1 MDEAG
6 IDNNYLASLN
16 QEKDDYFLTIA
27 DISTGEINTILLK
40 TINDLHFYLFLC
52 LNFLLLYGT
61 Y

>member
-1 MDEAG
+1 MH
-6 IDNNYLASLN
+6 NYLVKLN
-16 QEKDDYFLTIA
+16 
-27 DISTGEINTILLK
+27 ISYIINTILLK